1 MKKNLSKK
9 INTGNWRTCAN
20 KGFMYTGLND
30 PDYIKDKKEFL
41 AKNGNGWW
49 YTQGV
54 QRREGY

>member
-1 MKKNLSKK
+1 
-9 INTGNWRTCAN
+9 
-20 KGFMYTGLND
+20 MYTGLND